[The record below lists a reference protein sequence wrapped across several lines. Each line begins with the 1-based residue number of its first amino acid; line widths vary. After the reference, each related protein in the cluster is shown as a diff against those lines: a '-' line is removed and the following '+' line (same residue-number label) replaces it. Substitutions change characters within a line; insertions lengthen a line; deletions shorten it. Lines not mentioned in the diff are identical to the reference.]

1 MNLATSQA
9 KNYSPQP
16 EGRAPV
22 RVETPYTR
30 ARAEWDARI
39 GSAAVQSANWRLALI
54 CTLSLLGVSFIGIF
68 YLATRASVVPHIV
81 EVDSL
86 GAATYRGP
94 AGSSV
99 TPSEAVVRHE
109 LARFIELTRTLS
121 SDAPLLRQRLVDVD
135 KLLTTRAQAA
145 YRQWGKDENPMEQ
158 AKTKT
163 TAVEIESAVPLSH
176 DTWQVDWQE
185 RAWDRSGN
193 SLGKPVLWRAML
205 KVAQMTPKTPQQMQN
220 NPLGIYID
228 EFHWNRIEALRK
240 P

>member
-1 MNLATSQA
+1 MNFATSRH

-16 EGRAPV
+16 EGRAAA
-22 RVETPYTR
+22 RVDTPYTR
-30 ARAEWDARI
+30 ARLEWDARI

-54 CTLSLLGVSFIGIF
+54 CTLGVLALSVLVSL

-94 AGSSV
+94 AGSAV

-109 LARFIELTRTLS
+109 LARFIELTRTLT

-135 KLLTTRAQAA
+135 KLLTTRGQAA

-158 AKTKT
+158 AKTRT
-163 TAVEIESAVPLSH
+163 TAVEIQSAVPLSH
-176 DTWQVDWQE
+176 DTWQIDWQE
-185 RAWDRSGN
+185 RAWDRNGT

-240 P
+240 L